1 MEVPSSSNQKGRNRV
16 PKPSWADMVEGKHK
30 DVDKEKEAPK
40 TKDEPME
47 EKEEEEWWTK
57 DWKSSSMSWN
67 DWWQKKEDEWQEW
80 QAWKRWE
87 EEQEEEDAKEKDAKL
102 AATKTEEEKEEKSVL
117 QGKGARWTN
126 RPGSQKEKG
135 RMKWAQHKAKEEG
148 YDEDLVKLGAL
159 GSSRVKRLLSRQQ
172 DRMSQKETVEAA
184 KEAAREAAQAA
195 QSAQAVVWQQYGYQW
210 GQASQAYQWPQ
221 AYQWQW
227 GYYPAYWDPSQ
238 GQSFFFG
245 QEL

>member
-1 MEVPSSSNQKGRNRV
+1 MCVTAALAQKTQVSPVPLLEGQHKAALGLAQGLHLKQVLQKGFWCPVKGLRNMEVPSSSNQKGRNRV

-135 RMKWAQHKAKEEG
+135 RMK
-148 YDEDLVKLGAL
+148 L
-159 GSSRVKRLLSRQQ
+159 
-172 DRMSQKETVEAA
+172 
-184 KEAAREAAQAA
+184 
-195 QSAQAVVWQQYGYQW
+195 
-210 GQASQAYQWPQ
+210 
-221 AYQWQW
+221 
-227 GYYPAYWDPSQ
+227 
-238 GQSFFFG
+238 
-245 QEL
+245 